1 MIWARFVLYT
11 HEKGRFSLSFPSRI
25 STTTPSLA
33 LVLWV
38 VVHLLVLHD
47 LRNTS
52 WIHFLPSMKIA
63 YYIHTVM
70 YITIQVV
77 QNTVFCFHFL
87 LLLMMR
93 LLRWFICIDA
103 DSVMVNF
110 LPGSHVFG
118 VSLSRSPT
126 QKTLCG
132 LRVCWRRT
140 FFPTNKSGQVAWNH
154 KQTIWWFLPTVL
166 LWYPLGFYRKFW
178 SP

>member
-63 YYIHTVM
+63 YYILSCKV
-70 YITIQVV
+70 Y
-77 QNTVFCFHFL
+77 TVFCFYFFL
-87 LLLMMR
+87 LLLMR

-140 FFPTNKSGQVAWNH
+140 FFPTNKSGQ
-154 KQTIWWFLPTVL
+154 KP
-166 LWYPLGFYRKFW
+166 
-178 SP
+178 

>member
-25 STTTPSLA
+25 STTTITSTGVVSSCASLSFTWPEKHIMNTFFT
-33 LVLWV
+33 LNENC
-38 VVHLLVLHD
+38 LL
-47 LRNTS
+47 
-52 WIHFLPSMKIA
+52 
-63 YYIHTVM
+63 HTVM
-70 YITIQVV
+70 YITMSQVV
-77 QNTVFCFHFL
+77 QNTVFF

-103 DSVMVNF
+103 ESVMVNF

-140 FFPTNKSGQVAWNH
+140 FFPTNKSGQ
-154 KQTIWWFLPTVL
+154 KP
-166 LWYPLGFYRKFW
+166 
-178 SP
+178 